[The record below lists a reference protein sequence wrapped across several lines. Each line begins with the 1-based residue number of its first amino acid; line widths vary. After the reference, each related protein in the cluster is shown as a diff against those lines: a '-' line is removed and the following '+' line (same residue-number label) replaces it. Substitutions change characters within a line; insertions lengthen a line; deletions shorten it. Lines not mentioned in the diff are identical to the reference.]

1 MISVTFTSDVENIV
15 ATEHLYQWDN
25 GQKLSISGVGTTA
38 DIHFA
43 NKKRE
48 KALVVTPTVTSGKMV
63 APIPNSLLADPYPII
78 AYVYVPS
85 DNGSKTIK
93 SVIINVEERKQPS
106 DFVITE
112 DEAVTTIETISQRAN
127 ALMANLQSNYNA
139 FKITIQNELD
149 DMVAN
154 TTVPNADTV
163 DGKHASDFGQNFGL
177 WDSGDIKDK
186 ILEVTCNGFVLI
198 NSGVSSMPFDGSS
211 WFGIVQRYSNNL
223 KSILVYRFGTGTAHN
238 LIYMNGT
245 WIGWKNLADG
255 GNAETAK
262 TATNATKATTATT
275 ASTAN
280 KAGTLATTPTNVCLR
295 NISFGTAEPQVTDSS
310 AEGYVAP
317 GALYG
322 QYV

>member
-1 MISVTFTSDVENIV
+1 MISVTFTADVENIV

-43 NKKRE
+43 NKKSE
-48 KALVVTPTVTSGKMV
+48 KALVVTPTVTSGACV
-63 APIPNSLLADPYPII
+63 APIPNSLLAEPYPII

-163 DGKHASDFGQNFGL
+163 DGKHASDFGQNFKL
-177 WDSGDIKDK
+177 KWWCCKNQSWC
-186 ILEVTCNGFVLI
+186 CNR
-198 NSGVSSMPFDGSS
+198 S
-211 WFGIVQRYSNNL
+211 
-223 KSILVYRFGTGTAHN
+223 
-238 LIYMNGT
+238 
-245 WIGWKNLADG
+245 
-255 GNAETAK
+255 
-262 TATNATKATTATT
+262 
-275 ASTAN
+275 
-280 KAGTLATTPTNVCLR
+280 
-295 NISFGTAEPQVTDSS
+295 
-310 AEGYVAP
+310 
-317 GALYG
+317 
-322 QYV
+322 